1 MKAKSENVITYIVLP
16 LLVGL
21 FAFAGAAGAVEIR
34 MIADDGVTDDRLGAS
49 VAISGDYAVA
59 GADGDDDNGTASG
72 SAYIF
77 YRSGTLWTQQAKL
90 TAGDGAAEKRF
101 GCAVAISG
109 DYVIVGAYGDDSN
122 GDISGSAYIFFRSG
136 TSWTQQAKLTAGDA
150 AANGQFGYAVAI
162 SGDYAIVGAYGDNSK
177 GNRSGAAYIF
187 YRSGTVW
194 TQQAKLTAND
204 GAATDEFGKSVAIY
218 GDYALAGAMWDDDNG
233 SGSGAAYMF
242 HRSETE
248 WTQQAKLTA
257 GDAAADDNFGYSVA
271 ISGAYAVVG
280 AKYDTNNEFKG
291 GSAYIFHHYGSTWQ
305 QQAKLTA
312 TDAASYGQFG
322 VSVAISGD
330 YVLVGADGEDAN
342 GNDFGSA
349 YIFYRS
355 GSAWVQQAKLTAS
368 DGAAYDQFGNSVA
381 ISDGYVI
388 AGAFGVNNSGSD
400 SGAAYIF
407 DRFDS
412 VLVADFGATGLYG
425 YDNLTW
431 LQLSD
436 KDPLEIMAADING
449 DGADELIA
457 SFTGLG
463 LYIWDGQTWTQI
475 STDIPGGMIAWDH
488 KLAVDFDSRGLWTYN
503 TTSGWVNLNVND
515 PDIMA
520 VANVNGTGNGE
531 LIVHFAGFGLYTWDG
546 STWTNINLNTPDAL
560 AGWKNKLVGD
570 FGSSLGVWIYSTTG
584 GWVSVNAN
592 DPGMIVAGTG
602 SVAFWFPGL
611 GLYKWSGTTWD
622 NINPN
627 PPDAIVWQGTK
638 LIGDFGAS
646 LGIWSYDTDWLQ
658 INSDDP
664 DNMIVTGLNG
674 DSQEEVTASF
684 TNGVWYNSDG
694 SDWTLIS
701 VNQAEKLVVINA
713 GNMNRNNYKAADV
726 NGDGKIGLADVI
738 YILQKIAHIR

>member
-59 GADGDDDNGTASG
+59 GAD
-72 SAYIF
+72 
-77 YRSGTLWTQQAKL
+77 
-90 TAGDGAAEKRF
+90 
-101 GCAVAISG
+101 
-109 DYVIVGAYGDDSN
+109 GDDSN

-412 VLVADFGATGLYG
+412 VLVADFGASGLYG

-463 LYIWDGQTWTQI
+463 LYIWDGWTWTKI
-475 STDIPGGMIAWDH
+475 NDSAPEAMIAWDN
-488 KLAVDFDSRGLWTYN
+488 KLVADMGSLGLWSYTMTGTGGWECLAVND
-503 TTSGWVNLNVND
+503 TSLLTL
-515 PDIMA
+515 
-520 VANVNGTGNGE
+520 ANVDGTGKDE
-531 LIVHFAGFGLYTWDG
+531 LAVNFTAHGLYTWDG
-546 STWTNINLNTPDAL
+546 STWTSINVNQMDAL
-560 AGWKNKLVGD
+560 VGWNSKLVCDIGP
-570 FGSSLGVWIYSTTG
+570 LGVWTYDTTHQWG
-584 GWVSVNAN
+584 CINVN
-592 DPGMIVAGTG
+592 DPGLMTAGSG
-602 SVAFWFPGL
+602 HIAFWFSAHGM
-611 GLYKWSGTTWD
+611 YTWD
-622 NINPN
+622 GSTWTWINENTPE
-627 PPDAIVWQGTK
+627 AVVWRGRK
-638 LIGDFGAS
+638 LVNDFGAS
-646 LGIWSYDTDWLQ
+646 LGVWSYDTNGTNWFPMKT
-658 INSDDP
+658 DDP
-664 DNMIVTGLNG
+664 NNLVVTDLND

-684 TNGVWYNSDG
+684 ANGVWYNVNG
-694 SDWTLIS
+694 SDWTQIS
-701 VNQAEKLVVINA
+701 ANQAEKLVVIKS
-713 GNMNRNNYKAADV
+713 GNINQNNYTAADV
-726 NGDGKIGLADVI
+726 NGDRKIGMEDVI
-738 YILQKIAHIR
+738 YILQKVAHIR